1 MPDKLLV
8 PLRLAP
14 NLLPLLDGV
23 YVHAQTPLIVPLAAG
38 PYRALIDT
46 GSSHS
51 WVKPNIGDSLQP
63 HSLEGYV
70 IDQGDDVEEDAS
82 LDVKF
87 GFMKGF
93 SGKPVR
99 GWVQLEQRLPAHDIL
114 LLSGDFGMQ
123 DVDLLVGMDIIC
135 SFPQCAV
142 LIRGTQYQPSLVI
155 EY

>member
-1 MPDKLLV
+1 MPEKLML
-8 PLRLAP
+8 PLRLAQ

-23 YVHAQTPLIVPLAAG
+23 YVHAEAPLTVPLGTG

-51 WVKPNIGDSLQP
+51 WVKPNIGDSLQR

-70 IDQGDDVEEDAS
+70 VDRGNGTEEDAA

-99 GWVQLEQRLPAHDIL
+99 GWVQFDRRLPAYDIL
-114 LLSGDFGMQ
+114 LFSGDFGMP
-123 DVDLLVGMDIIC
+123 DVDLLVGMDIVC
-135 SFPQCAV
+135 SFLQCAV
-142 LIRGTQYQPSLVI
+142 LIRGTQYQPSLNI